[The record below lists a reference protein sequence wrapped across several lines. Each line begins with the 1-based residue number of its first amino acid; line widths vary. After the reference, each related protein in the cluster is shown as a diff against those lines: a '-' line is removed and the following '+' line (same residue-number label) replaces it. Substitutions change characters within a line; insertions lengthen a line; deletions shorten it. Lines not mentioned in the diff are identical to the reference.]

1 MKTKMFFSLVTST
14 FITACSGT
22 SDLST
27 EKAPWKP
34 RIQIQ
39 AGINNGGIVENN
51 DFSSTPN
58 VQADAFSGA
67 TRKVGG
73 NIGTHIVL
81 PMKRNAF
88 ELGIDYMY
96 NGQSF
101 NYYNPSHE
109 YLGTRAMGTSQFML
123 PITFNI
129 GLFRQTNLKPL
140 FYLKLGYVFQYNL
153 LDVNDSEQNLP
164 VYSYNKFSQGVTV
177 GLSTIPFHF
186 RHDAA
191 VGMYLDA
198 YRGSKIYNDIYNSD
212 IYTVPG
218 SSYYKLGLIY
228 QFKQQR

>member
-1 MKTKMFFSLVTST
+1 MVTLILVTS
-14 FITACSGT
+14 CSST
-22 SDLST
+22 SDLLT
-27 EKAPWKP
+27 EKTPWKP

-67 TRKVGG
+67 TRTVGG

-81 PMKRNAF
+81 PLKRNAF
-88 ELGIDYMY
+88 ETGIDYMY

-101 NYYNPSHE
+101 NFYNPSHE
-109 YLGTRAMGTSQFML
+109 YLGTRAIGTSQIML

-129 GLFRQTNLKPL
+129 GLFRQANQKPL
-140 FYLKLGYVFQYNL
+140 LYLKLGYVFQYNL
-153 LDVNDSEQNLP
+153 LNVNDSEQNLP
-164 VYSYNKFSQGVTV
+164 SYSYNQFSQGVTV
-177 GLSTIPFHF
+177 GLSTLPFHL
-186 RHDAA
+186 RNGAA
-191 VGMYLDA
+191 VGIYLDI

-228 QFKQQR
+228 QLK

>member
-1 MKTKMFFSLVTST
+1 MKTKMFYSLVTFT
-14 FITACSGT
+14 FITACSST

-27 EKAPWKP
+27 EKTRWKP
-34 RIQIQ
+34 RIQLQ
-39 AGINNGGIVENN
+39 VGINNGGIVENS

-67 TRKVGG
+67 TRTVGG

-81 PMKRNAF
+81 PMKLNAF
-88 ELGIDYMY
+88 ETGIDYMY

-101 NYYNPSHE
+101 NFYNPSHE
-109 YLGTRAMGTSQFML
+109 YLGTRAIGTSQFMV
-123 PITFNI
+123 PITYNI

-140 FYLKLGYVFQYNL
+140 FYLKLGYVLQYNL
-153 LDVNDSEQNLP
+153 LHVDDSEQNLP
-164 VYSYNKFSQGVTV
+164 SYSSNLFSQGVTV
-177 GLSTIPFHF
+177 GLSTLPFHF
-186 RHDAA
+186 RNGAA
-191 VGMYLDA
+191 VGVYLDV

-228 QFKQQR
+228 QLK